1 MTWSTSEIY
10 RQEAHNSTLIVTAA
24 SYSRLNMYDIKRLL
38 VVVSREDDCTL
49 VLEKAQIL
57 AAAAH
62 ANTFVVK
69 VVHDDLVESSL
80 SNTDSGWRL
89 KSVIMEAEQTRFE
102 DLVHQYKGQFEHI
115 ELMTTWNKREWD
127 GVKAVSRAINA
138 DLIIKV
144 ANEEMRIQ
152 EAVHTPDDWNL
163 LRSADC
169 PVMLVKPQQWENGP
183 VVIAAVDIMDETHQ
197 QMNESILKEADSLTR
212 VLGGDLH
219 IANAYPLLEPWVGDL
234 DEEFSYTEIKD
245 DVVTDIQTKMLGSTL
260 SSQVE
265 VEGLHIREGKP
276 SMVIR
281 DVTEEFS
288 ADLLVMGTAGRS
300 GVVGAVMGNTSETL
314 LRMVNTDVVT
324 LRREVW

>member
-1 MTWSTSEIY
+1 
-10 RQEAHNSTLIVTAA
+10 
-24 SYSRLNMYDIKRLL
+24 MYDIKRLL

-144 ANEEMRIQ
+144 ANEETRIQ